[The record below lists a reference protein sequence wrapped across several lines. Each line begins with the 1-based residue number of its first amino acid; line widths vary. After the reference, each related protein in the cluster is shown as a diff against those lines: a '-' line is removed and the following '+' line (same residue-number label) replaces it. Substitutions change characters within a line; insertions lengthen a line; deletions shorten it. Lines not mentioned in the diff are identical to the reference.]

1 MKHINYYKLLVIP
14 LIILIALLTSLCTPR
29 ESQVDSKEVA
39 DEKNLEKFTTRE
51 ARQDAKTV
59 TSAVAY
65 SLAEIRLADL
75 AIEKT
80 RDEEL
85 KNIALHL
92 KNDYAMLLADL
103 RTYAG
108 ERVITIPSTEEN
120 SVRAKADKLRNEA
133 IDFNK
138 KWCEEVLELH
148 KDAIANLEDA
158 KDKAS
163 DADLR
168 AWANNTLP
176 RVRRNLDLVSACHN
190 RVK

>member
-1 MKHINYYKLLVIP
+1 
-14 LIILIALLTSLCTPR
+14 
-29 ESQVDSKEVA
+29 
-39 DEKNLEKFTTRE
+39 
-51 ARQDAKTV
+51 
-59 TSAVAY
+59 
-65 SLAEIRLADL
+65 
-75 AIEKT
+75 
-80 RDEEL
+80 
-85 KNIALHL
+85 
-92 KNDYAMLLADL
+92 AMLLADL

-108 ERVITIPSTEEN
+108 ERVITVPSTEEN